1 MRNVV
6 INVHNGTKTIETH
19 HVNTNNT
26 QPMVIQAQGKM
37 NYEFV
42 DADRGVAPNHIVTKR
57 VGKNLV
63 ITFNDSLDTMGKLII
78 EDFYKYPESGLIGLS
93 EGGHYYYFVPDS
105 AGVPDYVTQ
114 LDTDIAS
121 GHALG
126 GESFENPW
134 WVGES
139 STHSFDISGMT
150 ADISPWLLGLGVG
163 AVGLG
168 LYAGLSGGDDDNG
181 KDNKDSTQVMSNQT
195 DNVMVVDKSNM
206 VANCTDKKDIVKI
219 QLKDLLDSSDEL
231 ATIDSFANE
240 DKIQLPKELLTAV
253 NDDLSNLNEYVKYD
267 PTTKTLSYGSDG
279 SGAIDAVNF
288 ATLNNS
294 VELNVDSS
302 HFQII

>member
-6 INVHNGTKTIETH
+6 INVHNGRQTIETH
-19 HVNTNNT
+19 HVNTNNK
-26 QPMVIQAQGKM
+26 QPTVIQAQGQM

-57 VGKNLV
+57 IGKDLS
-63 ITFNDSLDTMGKLII
+63 ITFNDSLDTMGVLII
-78 EDFYKYPESGLIGLS
+78 ENFYKYPESSLIGLS

-105 AGVPDYVTQ
+105 AGVADYVTQ
-114 LDTDIAS
+114 LDTDVAS

-139 STHSFDISGMT
+139 STHSFDISGVT

-168 LYAGLSGGDDDNG
+168 LYAGLSGDDDNG
-181 KDNKDSTQVMSNQT
+181 KDNKDSTQDMSNQ
-195 DNVMVVDKSNM
+195 DNNVISVDKSNM

-219 QLKDLLDSSDEL
+219 QLKDLLDSPDEL

-267 PTTKTLSYGSDG
+267 ATTGQLSYDSDG
-279 SGAIDAVNF
+279 SGAIEAVNF